1 MEGANEKKSNQEE
14 KTTAKAH
21 LPTCDSMYEVYLDPQ
36 ETPFLSSITETF
48 ENTTVDQPADDS
60 RSIIINI
67 QIENERLRKL

>member
-14 KTTAKAH
+14 KRTAKAG
-21 LPTCDSMYEVYLDPQ
+21 LPTCDSIYEVYLDPQ
-36 ETPFLSSITETF
+36 DFLITETF

-60 RSIIINI
+60 RSIIIDI